1 MVSLNINAAFIK
13 QFKDFYYTKET
24 RWILKETICIKKHG
38 DTCVEFASTDGQKLL
53 VISRPLEDTEQMDDS
68 EYIVPVG
75 NLPLKGKYLSYTL
88 TIEDNIACFFDG
100 VNKYKFPL
108 IEGKYPDYR
117 KLIEDARQCEKA
129 KEYTA
134 FKWENL
140 KALTNA
146 FGFKAF
152 DVPRQNGHTFLWSD
166 ENLNGTAKYVL
177 IASHLLNS

>member
-24 RWILKETICIKKHG
+24 RWILKETICIKKRG

-117 KLIEDARQCEKA
+117 KLIEDARYVVEDALDDVLSDPKA
-129 KEYTA
+129 DWATIKNA
-134 FKWENL
+134 IKDNL
-140 KALTNA
+140 S
-146 FGFKAF
+146 
-152 DVPRQNGHTFLWSD
+152 DYIWS
-166 ENLNGTAKYVL
+166 EMKRRPVIIPIITEVE
-177 IASHLLNS
+177 